1 MDTDSLKVPAE
12 RLTAYCD
19 PESLGFE
26 TTEEIGP
33 LEVTVGQARAVSA
46 LGFGLSVDAP
56 DYNIYVVGYPGSGR
70 ATTLGTFL
78 NQAAAKRPVPD
89 DWCYVH
95 NFRDPLQPVAVRLP
109 AGTGRQL
116 VQDMQELIRD
126 SLRDIPQAF
135 ESDNYRTR
143 VEESLQEFQQK
154 REGITKE
161 IEASARQEGFIVQPS
176 PLGIVTTPLKDG
188 QPITRERYNQLP
200 EEEKTALR
208 EKSEALQSFV
218 DQHLAALR
226 RLEREAT
233 KRRTEVDRDVVRAV
247 INPAINE
254 LKEKFS
260 DIPALIQYLD
270 DVRQDIAEHVDDFR
284 TTDDQQPQQQ
294 TMEAVMAR
302 EIADAERFL
311 RYKVNVLV
319 DNSHAQG
326 APVIFEYSPTYY
338 NLFGR
343 VEYRPR
349 FGTAATDLSMI
360 RPGAIHL
367 ASGGYL
373 ALQARDVLSS
383 PLVWET
389 LKRVLRSREA
399 RIENIGEQFS
409 AIPTATLRPQP
420 IPVQTKIILMG
431 TPMLFNILQ
440 RVEEDFRKFFK
451 VKADFDLSMER
462 TPENTR
468 FYASFIR
475 NQSRDAG
482 VRPFHKSAVARLVE
496 YASRL
501 VEHQGKLTTRF
512 IDIADL
518 VTEADHW
525 AKNDGDSRLVTAQH
539 VAKAIKER
547 IYRSNL
553 PEERLQEFFNDG
565 TIKIDTDGAVVGQI
579 NGMSVID
586 MGDYAFG
593 RPIRIIARTALGRG
607 QVSID
612 REAQMTGRTH
622 NKGFFILTGYVMG
635 KYGQDKPLSFRSSI
649 GFEQTYDEVEGDSA
663 SSAELYALLSSLA
676 GIPIQQSIA
685 VTGSVNQRG
694 EIQAIGGAIYKIE
707 GFFDVCKAKGLTG
720 RQGVIIPKDNI
731 RNLVLR
737 EDVIQAVR
745 DGLFTVYAVE
755 TVEQGI
761 EILTGMPAGEP
772 DAGGR
777 YPEGTLNHAICKN
790 LDHLATKARE
800 VEGRDR
806 DGDSRN
812 GASDQPGGPSAIP

>member
-1 MDTDSLKVPAE
+1 MDADSLKVPPE
-12 RLTAYCD
+12 HLTTYCD
-19 PESLGFE
+19 PESLGFQ
-26 TTEEIGP
+26 TTEELVP
-33 LEVTVGQARAVSA
+33 LEGTVGQGRAVSA
-46 LGFGLSVDAP
+46 LEFGLNVDAP
-56 DYNIYVVGYPGSGR
+56 GYNIYVVGFPGTGR
-70 ATTLGTFL
+70 TTTLSNL
-78 NQAAAKRPVPD
+78 LKQVAAKRPAPD
-89 DWCYVH
+89 DWCYTH
-95 NFRDPLQPVAVRLP
+95 NFRDPLQPVAVCLP

-116 VQDMQELIRD
+116 VLDMEELIRD
-126 SLRDIPQAF
+126 CLRDIPAAF

-154 REGITKE
+154 REAITKG
-161 IEASARQEGFIVQPS
+161 IETTARQDGFIVQPS
-176 PLGIVTTPLKDG
+176 PLGVVTTPLKDG

-200 EEEKTALR
+200 EEEKATLR
-208 EKSEALQSFV
+208 SKSEALQSFI
-218 DQHLAALR
+218 DQQLAALR
-226 RLEREAT
+226 RLEREAA

-254 LKEKFS
+254 LKEKFR
-260 DIPALIQYLD
+260 DIPALVQYLD

-284 TTDDQQPQQQ
+284 NPDDQQPQQQ
-294 TMEAVMAR
+294 TMEAAMAK
-302 EIADAERFL
+302 ETADAERFL
-311 RYKVNVLV
+311 RYKINVLV

-373 ALQARDVLSS
+373 ALQARDVLSN

-431 TPMLFNILQ
+431 TPMLFNALQ

-451 VKADFDLSMER
+451 VKSDFDLSIDR

-468 FYASFIR
+468 FYASFVC
-475 NQSRDAG
+475 NQCRDTG
-482 VRPFHKSAVARLVE
+482 VRPFHKTAVAKLVE
-496 YASRL
+496 HASRL

-512 IDIADL
+512 IDIVDL
-518 VTEADHW
+518 ITEADHW
-525 AKNDGDSRLVTAQH
+525 AKEDGNSRLVTAQH
-539 VAKAIKER
+539 VARAIKER

-553 PEERLQEFFNDG
+553 PEERLQEFFDDG

-676 GIPIQQSIA
+676 ASPIQQSIA

-745 DGLFTVYAVE
+745 DGLFTVYAVD
-755 TVEQGI
+755 TVEQGM
-761 EILTGMPAGEP
+761 EILTGMPAGEA
-772 DAGGR
+772 DAIGR
-777 YPEGTLNHAICKN
+777 YPEGTLNYAISKN
-790 LDHLATKARE
+790 LEQMAAKARNAE
-800 VEGRDR
+800 RGSSY
-806 DGDSRN
+806 GDQS
-812 GASDQPGGPSAIP
+812 GGTSLTP